1 MKNILTLSLL
11 FITSF
16 VFAQTESIRATYT
29 AEFIF
34 DYEQSKDLF
43 PKDLQPVFKSLI
55 DKGIFLDFILESN
68 NQLSV
73 FRAES
78 KINNAQDQSNMI
90 VQELLTSEQNP
101 LFKDFLEKEYYKQ
114 FDINVKT
121 FLVKENFPDFKWKLT
136 KEKSIINGYN
146 VTKAIGEDQEGN
158 EINAW
163 YSTDIKYKDVPH
175 YYTNLPGLIMKT
187 EINTPFFKTIFTI
200 KNLEILD
207 KPLTITLPKKGKI
220 VTFEEMRKEIGIIN
234 Q

>member
-16 VFAQTESIRATYT
+16 VFAQTESIRATYS

-43 PKDLQPVFKSLI
+43 PKDLQPVFKSAI

-90 VQELLTSEQNP
+90 VQELLASEQNP
-101 LFKDFLEKEYYKQ
+101 LYKDFSQKEFYL
-114 FDINVKT
+114 
-121 FLVKENFPDFKWKLT
+121 FL
-136 KEKSIINGYN
+136 
-146 VTKAIGEDQEGN
+146 
-158 EINAW
+158 
-163 YSTDIKYKDVPH
+163 
-175 YYTNLPGLIMKT
+175 LP
-187 EINTPFFKTIFTI
+187 
-200 KNLEILD
+200 
-207 KPLTITLPKKGKI
+207 
-220 VTFEEMRKEIGIIN
+220 
-234 Q
+234 

>member
-1 MKNILTLSLL
+1 MKNILTLYLL

-101 LFKDFLEKEYYKQ
+101 LFKDFSKNEYYKQ
-114 FDINVKT
+114 YDINVKT
-121 FLVKENFPDFKWKLT
+121 FLVKDQIPNLKWQLT
-136 KEKSIINGYN
+136 KEKSTINGYN
-146 VTKAIGEDQEGN
+146 ATKAIGEDIEGN
-158 EINAW
+158 EFVAW
-163 YSTDIKYKDVPH
+163 YSTDVKYKDGPH
-175 YYTNLPGLIMKT
+175 NFANLPGLILKT
-187 EINTPFFKTIFTI
+187 EIKTPFFTTIFTL

-207 KPLTITLPKKGKI
+207 KPLKITLPQKGKI